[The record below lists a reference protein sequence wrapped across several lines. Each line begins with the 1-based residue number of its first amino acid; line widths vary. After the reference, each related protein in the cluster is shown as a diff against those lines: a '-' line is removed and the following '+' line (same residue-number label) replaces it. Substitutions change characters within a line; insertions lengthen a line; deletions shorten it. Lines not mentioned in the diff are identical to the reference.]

1 MSEINAKMKANG
13 YNPFGSDDPSSEQR
27 RRRNLGSSMSSLSGG
42 EERKGGCLATLLRV
56 ICCCFYSDLQHP
68 LLSPSIVTHRK
79 ISRVV
84 STESLTKEGVAM
96 SERPTYAHMMS
107 REKLLHARAHNR
119 LYSNHPNAPYTHTT
133 ALTTPTSAAT
143 RTVARTQPVG
153 VPEGSHQS
161 PTSAASPSSPLHRP
175 SSPSHSP
182 ASSPCP
188 SLPSASPRGLG
199 GLSVKMPDSP
209 SPEWSSRPMRPTQ
222 LSLAIHAARG
232 KGNKTPTPSGG
243 SPCSTPSTPRSRSG
257 SWGVMRAGFT
267 SLVKAVTTT
276 TTTTHHSGYHQPAAS
291 LHPDDLD
298 ERTPE
303 EVDDIPEANCVRPTT
318 GGVDNPAREC
328 YGSISI
334 NILGRQGRWVRAVV
348 CSLSGL
354 PWVGGSGGFMLE
366 VSVEPGGRPRWMV
379 LPHAHGPNVTVKL
392 EAMVKGPRES
402 KTKKKRFVKVS
413 VWVCGRVWRHAAIGH
428 ALTPLNET
436 PGTLTIPLH
445 HHTQL
450 TEDLGLVEVSLRCDY
465 VESSAEVGNTVQGEV
480 TLTVEVLRAKNL
492 RPYHPGVL
500 AKAAPSRMRDHVE
513 VVCRVGLWVKGER
526 VDRESSMPV
535 QLPVTQN
542 PVIRS
547 RTVFILQRDSLQH
560 AAIILK
566 VLYTCRWGGED
577 TVGRVQLGPL
587 LYLGTLPDQASQAL
601 THDYKTSITLS
612 HWGQALKTPGPTTMW
627 HHLQL

>member
-133 ALTTPTSAAT
+133 
-143 RTVARTQPVG
+143 
-153 VPEGSHQS
+153 
-161 PTSAASPSSPLHRP
+161 
-175 SSPSHSP
+175 
-182 ASSPCP
+182 
-188 SLPSASPRGLG
+188 
-199 GLSVKMPDSP
+199 
-209 SPEWSSRPMRPTQ
+209 
-222 LSLAIHAARG
+222 
-232 KGNKTPTPSGG
+232 
-243 SPCSTPSTPRSRSG
+243 
-257 SWGVMRAGFT
+257 
-267 SLVKAVTTT
+267 
-276 TTTTHHSGYHQPAAS
+276 
-291 LHPDDLD
+291 DDLD